1 MRIKHVLDP
10 SHANWVLG
18 GIFSDL
24 RSQSEAFETNPSYLS
39 SFPCVNRIFPWFRVF
54 LTLLTEKNLLFS
66 SITPLENYFKLAR
79 FLPREQ
85 HIGLWF
91 THQEG
96 PFTDIQEK
104 ALRSCDV
111 IFVHSNR
118 DKERL
123 SGIVSCRIVVV
134 VGAIEPTRFAK
145 NPTKGNRVLW
155 VGTPNE
161 RKNPGELI
169 RFAFDNPELDIRI
182 LGKGWRGTPAFHS
195 IENLPNI
202 EYVEIFGPLNSSDL
216 EGCDIYLCT
225 SLIEGGPM
233 PLLESTAGNLKVI
246 SRDVGFVRDVFSRLG
261 ISEQFIYS
269 RYEEMRPLV
278 EQHRLANGF
287 PHYADQAKEYSFLRL
302 AKTVITEFEEFLR

>member
-18 GIFSDL
+18 GIFRDL
-24 RSQSEAFETNPSYLS
+24 RTQSEAFEAKPAYLS
-39 SFPCVNRIFPWFRVF
+39 SFPGVTWIFPWLRVSF
-54 LTLLTEKNLLFS
+54 TLLTRKNLLFS
-66 SITPLENYFKLAR
+66 SITPLENYFKLVR

-96 PFTDIQEK
+96 SFTNIQEK
-104 ALRSCDV
+104 ALRSCNV

-123 SGIVSCRIVVV
+123 SGIVTCRIVVV
-134 VGAIEPTRFAK
+134 IGAIEPTRFAK

-169 RFAFDNPELDIRI
+169 RFASDNPELEFRI
-182 LGKGWRGTPAFHS
+182 LGKGWKGTPVYAS
-195 IENLPNI
+195 IVSLPNI
-202 EYVEIFGPLNSSDL
+202 EYIEILSPLYSFDL
-216 EGCDIYLCT
+216 DGCDIYLCT
-225 SLIEGGPM
+225 SFIEGGPM

-246 SRDVGFVRDVFSRLG
+246 TRDVGFVRDVFSEFG

-269 RYEEMRPLV
+269 SYEELRPLI
-278 EQHRLANGF
+278 EQHRSNPGF
-287 PHYADQAKEYSFLRL
+287 PQYSTKAKEYSYSRL
-302 AKTVITEFEEFLR
+302 ANTVITEFEKFLH

>member
-1 MRIKHVLDP
+1 MRIKQVLDP

-24 RSQSEAFETNPSYLS
+24 RTQSDAFEPIPAYLS
-39 SFPCVNRIFPWFRVF
+39 SFPRINRLSPWFRII
-54 LTLLTEKNLLFS
+54 LTLLTERNLLFS
-66 SITPLENYFKLAR
+66 SITPLENYLKFVR
-79 FLPREQ
+79 FLPRKQ

-96 PFTDIQEK
+96 SFNSIQEK

-123 SGIVSCRIVVV
+123 SGVVSCRIVVV
-134 VGAIEPTRFAK
+134 LGAIEPTRFAK
-145 NPTKGNRVLW
+145 NPTRGKRLLW

-182 LGKGWRGTPAFHS
+182 LGKGWEGTPAFDS
-195 IENLPNI
+195 IESLPNI
-202 EYVEIFGPLNSSDL
+202 EYVEILGPLNSSNLD
-216 EGCDIYLCT
+216 GCDIYLCT
-225 SLIEGGPM
+225 SLIEGKPM

-246 SRDVGFVRDVFSRLG
+246 SRDVGFVRDVFSKLG

-278 EQHRLANGF
+278 ERHRSANEF
-287 PHYADQAKEYSFLRL
+287 PHYADQAKQYSFLRL
-302 AKTVITEFEEFLR
+302 AKMVTAEFEELLR